1 LFFWARRLVSPEEKK
16 MAPGKNNRISRR
28 TGLAVVS
35 VVVVVGIWLVLT
47 SVTRVIPPAFLP
59 PPQNIVTDFF
69 RILGNPYVGNTL
81 VGHTLVSLQIV
92 LGGFFSALLIGI
104 PLGILMG
111 WFKRIEAVVDPL
123 FQLLRPIPPLAW
135 IPISLLWF
143 GIGMQSKIFV
153 IWLSAFV
160 PCVINSYTGIR
171 LTEPLLVKAALGLG
185 VKRQRDLLREVA
197 IPSALPII
205 LGGAR
210 IGLGSAWMTLV
221 AAELLASDAGLGY
234 MMQMARR
241 ALEPSVI
248 ILGMLVIGIL
258 GALMA
263 RGLRALEKR
272 VCPWVKEEEH

>member
-1 LFFWARRLVSPEEKK
+1 
-16 MAPGKNNRISRR
+16 M
-28 TGLAVVS
+28 LAAVS
-35 VVVVVGIWLVLT
+35 VISVIGVWFLLT
-47 SVTRVIPPAFLP
+47 SVFRVIPPAFLP
-59 PPQNIVTDFF
+59 PPQNIVTDFL
-69 RILGNPYVGNTL
+69 RILGTPYVGHTL
-81 VGHTLVSLQIV
+81 IGHTLVSLQIV
-92 LGGFFSALLIGI
+92 LGGFFSAILIGI
-104 PLGILMG
+104 PLGVLMG
-111 WFKRIEAVVDPL
+111 WFKRIEAIVDPL

-135 IPISLLWF
+135 IPLSLLWF
-143 GIGMQSKIFV
+143 GIGIQSKIFV

-185 VKRQRDLLREVA
+185 VKNQRDLLREVA

-205 LGGAR
+205 LGGVR
-210 IGLGSAWMTLV
+210 IGLGAAWMTLV

-263 RGLRALEKR
+263 RGLRMLEKW

>member
-1 LFFWARRLVSPEEKK
+1 MSKRR
-16 MAPGKNNRISRR
+16 GHRISRR
-28 TGLAVVS
+28 
-35 VVVVVGIWLVLT
+35 LVLSVL
-47 SVTRVIPPAFLP
+47 SVTGVIGVWVLLTSGMKVIPFAFLP
-59 PPQNIVTDFF
+59 PPQYIVFDFW
-69 RILGNPYVGNTL
+69 RLLRSTYVGNTL

-92 LGGFFSALLIGI
+92 MGGFLLAVGIGI

-135 IPISLLWF
+135 IPLSLLWF
-143 GIGMQSKIFV
+143 GIGFKSKIFV

-171 LTEPLLVKAALGLG
+171 LTDSLLVKAALGLG
-185 VKRQRDLLREVA
+185 VKKQTDLLREVA
-197 IPSALPII
+197 IPSALPVI
-205 LGGAR
+205 LGGVR
-210 IGLGSAWMTLV
+210 IGLGAAWMTLV
-221 AAELLASDAGLGY
+221 AAELLASNAGLGY

-248 ILGMLVIGIL
+248 ILGMLIIGLL

-272 VCPWVKEEEH
+272 ICPWVVEEER

>member
-1 LFFWARRLVSPEEKK
+1 MALKRNSRVSRAVILAAVSMIAVIGVWFF
-16 MAPGKNNRISRR
+16 
-28 TGLAVVS
+28 
-35 VVVVVGIWLVLT
+35 LT
-47 SVTRVIPPAFLP
+47 SVLRIIPPAFLP
-59 PPQNIVTDFF
+59 PPQNIVTDFL
-69 RILGNPYVGNTL
+69 RILENPYVGHTL

-92 LGGFFSALLIGI
+92 LGGFFSALLIGV

-143 GIGMQSKIFV
+143 GIGVQSKIFV

-205 LGGAR
+205 LGGVR
-210 IGLGSAWMTLV
+210 IGLGAAWMTLV

-272 VCPWVKEEEH
+272 VCPWVKGEEH

>member
-1 LFFWARRLVSPEEKK
+1 MVLS
-16 MAPGKNNRISRR
+16 
-28 TGLAVVS
+28 TVS
-35 VVVVVGIWLVLT
+35 VIAVLGVWFCLT
-47 SVTRVIPPAFLP
+47 SSGKIISPAFLP
-59 PPQNIVTDFF
+59 APHNIVIDFF
-69 RILGNPYVGNTL
+69 RILRSSYVGNTL
-81 VGHTLVSLQIV
+81 IGHTLVSLQIV
-92 LGGFFSALLIGI
+92 LGGFFLAVAIGI

-111 WFKRIEAVVDPL
+111 WFKRIEAIVDPL

-135 IPISLLWF
+135 IPLSLLWF
-143 GIGMQSKIFV
+143 GIGIKSKIFV

-197 IPSALPII
+197 IPSSLPVI
-205 LGGAR
+205 LGGVR

-241 ALEPSVI
+241 ALEPSVV
-248 ILGMLVIGIL
+248 ILGMLIIGVL

-272 VCPWVKEEEH
+272 ICPWVVEEEH

>member
-1 LFFWARRLVSPEEKK
+1 
-16 MAPGKNNRISRR
+16 
-28 TGLAVVS
+28 
-35 VVVVVGIWLVLT
+35 
-47 SVTRVIPPAFLP
+47 
-59 PPQNIVTDFF
+59 
-69 RILGNPYVGNTL
+69 
-81 VGHTLVSLQIV
+81 
-92 LGGFFSALLIGI
+92 
-104 PLGILMG
+104 MG
-111 WFKRIEAVVDPL
+111 WFKRIEATVDPL

-135 IPISLLWF
+135 IPLSLLWF
-143 GIGMQSKIFV
+143 GIGIKSKIFV

-197 IPSALPII
+197 IPSALPVI
-205 LGGAR
+205 LGGVR
-210 IGLGSAWMTLV
+210 IGLGAAWMTLV

-263 RGLRALEKR
+263 RGLRVLEKR
-272 VCPWVKEEEH
+272 VCPWVKEEH

>member
-1 LFFWARRLVSPEEKK
+1 MARD
-16 MAPGKNNRISRR
+16 KNNRISRR
-28 TGLAVVS
+28 TILAVVS
-35 VVVVVGIWLVLT
+35 VVVVIGIWFVLT

-69 RILGNPYVGNTL
+69 RILRNPYVGNTL

-92 LGGFFSALLIGI
+92 LGGFFSAILIGI

-205 LGGAR
+205 LGGVR

>member
-1 LFFWARRLVSPEEKK
+1 MAEYKNSRFPRRMVLS
-16 MAPGKNNRISRR
+16 ITSL
-28 TGLAVVS
+28 TGGVAVWY
-35 VVVVVGIWLVLT
+35 ILT
-47 SVTRVIPPAFLP
+47 SATKLIPPAFLP
-59 PPQNIVTDFF
+59 SPQNIVIDFF
-69 RILGNPYVGNTL
+69 RLLTTSYVGNTL
-81 VGHTLVSLQIV
+81 IGHTLVSLQIV
-92 LGGFFSALLIGI
+92 LGGFFLAIAIGI

-135 IPISLLWF
+135 IPLSLLWF
-143 GIGMQSKIFV
+143 GIGIKSKIFV

-160 PCVINSYTGIR
+160 PCVINSYTAIR
-171 LTEPLLVKAALGLG
+171 LTDSLLVKAALGLG

-197 IPSALPII
+197 IPSALPVI
-205 LGGAR
+205 LGGVR

-221 AAELLASDAGLGY
+221 AAELLASNAGLGY

-263 RGLRALEKR
+263 RGLKILEKR
-272 VCPWVKEEEH
+272 ICPWVKEEEH

>member
-1 LFFWARRLVSPEEKK
+1 MALKRNSRVPRAVILAAASMIGLIGLWFF
-16 MAPGKNNRISRR
+16 M
-28 TGLAVVS
+28 
-35 VVVVVGIWLVLT
+35 T
-47 SVTRVIPPAFLP
+47 SVLRIIPPAFLP
-59 PPQNIVTDFF
+59 PPQNIVTDFL
-69 RILGNPYVGNTL
+69 RIVENPYVGHTL
-81 VGHTLVSLQIV
+81 IGHTLVSLQIV
-92 LGGFFSALLIGI
+92 LGGFFSALLIGV

-143 GIGMQSKIFV
+143 GIGVQSKIFV

-205 LGGAR
+205 LGGC
-210 IGLGSAWMTLV
+210 V
-221 AAELLASDAGLGY
+221 
-234 MMQMARR
+234 
-241 ALEPSVI
+241 SVW
-248 ILGMLVIGIL
+248 GRPG
-258 GALMA
+258 
-263 RGLRALEKR
+263 
-272 VCPWVKEEEH
+272 

>member
-1 LFFWARRLVSPEEKK
+1 MAMRKNKLF
-16 MAPGKNNRISRR
+16 SRR
-28 TGLAVVS
+28 VLLAAIS
-35 VVVVVGIWLVLT
+35 VISVIGVWFLLT
-47 SVTRVIPPAFLP
+47 SVLRAIPPAFLP
-59 PPQNIVTDFF
+59 PPQNIVTDFL
-69 RILGNPYVGNTL
+69 RVLRSPYVGHTL
-81 VGHTLVSLQIV
+81 AGHTLVSLQIV

-111 WFKRIEAVVDPL
+111 WFKRIEAIVDPL

-135 IPISLLWF
+135 IPLSLLWF
-143 GIGMQSKIFV
+143 GIGIKSKIFV

-160 PCVINSYTGIR
+160 PCVINSYTAIR

-185 VKRQRDLLREVA
+185 VKRQWDLLREVA
-197 IPSALPII
+197 IPSALPVI
-205 LGGAR
+205 LGGVR
-210 IGLGSAWMTLV
+210 IGLGAAWMTLV

-248 ILGMLVIGIL
+248 ILGMLIIGIL

-263 RGLRALEKR
+263 RGLSSLEKR
-272 VCPWVKEEEH
+272 LCPWVKEEEH

>member
-1 LFFWARRLVSPEEKK
+1 MSELKK
-16 MAPGKNNRISRR
+16 KGFSRR
-28 TGLAVVS
+28 IILSILSLAGVAGVWF
-35 VVVVVGIWLVLT
+35 ILT
-47 SVTRVIPPAFLP
+47 SVAKVIPPAFLP

-69 RILGNPYVGNTL
+69 RLLASSYVGHTL
-81 VGHTLVSLQIV
+81 IGHTLVSLQIV
-92 LGGFFSALLIGI
+92 LGGFLLAVAIGI

-135 IPISLLWF
+135 IPLSLLWF
-143 GIGMQSKIFV
+143 GIGIKSKIFV

-160 PCVINSYTGIR
+160 PCVINSYTAIR
-171 LTEPLLVKAALGLG
+171 LTDPLLVKAALGLG
-185 VKRQRDLLREVA
+185 VKKQRDLLREVA
-197 IPSALPII
+197 IPSSLPVI
-205 LGGAR
+205 LGGVR
-210 IGLGSAWMTLV
+210 IALGSAWMTLV
-221 AAELLASDAGLGY
+221 AAELLASNAGLGY

-263 RGLRALEKR
+263 RGLRVLEKR
-272 VCPWVKEEEH
+272 ICPWVKEEEH

>member
-1 LFFWARRLVSPEEKK
+1 MPVPEKEKQVAERGNIRAPRRLVLS
-16 MAPGKNNRISRR
+16 
-28 TGLAVVS
+28 TVS
-35 VVVVVGIWLVLT
+35 VVVGVGIWLTLT
-47 SVTRVIPPAFLP
+47 SAAKVIPPAFLP

-69 RILGNPYVGNTL
+69 RILQTSYVGHTL

-92 LGGFFSALLIGI
+92 LGGFFMAVAIGI

-111 WFKRIEAVVDPL
+111 WFKRIEAIVDPL

-135 IPISLLWF
+135 IPLSLLWF
-143 GIGMQSKIFV
+143 GIGVKSKIFV

-160 PCVINSYTGIR
+160 PCVINSYTGVR

-185 VKRQRDLLREVA
+185 VQRHRDLLREVA
-197 IPSALPII
+197 IPSALPLI
-205 LGGAR
+205 LGGVR
-210 IGLGSAWMTLV
+210 IGLGAAWMTLV

-263 RGLRALEKR
+263 RGLRVLEKR
-272 VCPWVKEEEH
+272 ICPWVKEEGH

>member
-1 LFFWARRLVSPEEKK
+1 MSGK
-16 MAPGKNNRISRR
+16 MNNRISRK
-28 TGLAVVS
+28 TILAVAS
-35 VVVVVGIWLVLT
+35 VVVGVGVWFVLT
-47 SVTRVIPPAFLP
+47 SVARVIPPAFLP

-69 RILGNPYVGNTL
+69 KILGSPYVGHTL
-81 VGHTLVSLQIV
+81 IGHTLVSLQIV

-111 WFKRIEAVVDPL
+111 WFKRIEAIVDPL

-143 GIGMQSKIFV
+143 GIGIQSKIFV

-205 LGGAR
+205 LGGVR

-263 RGLRALEKR
+263 RGLRALEER

>member
-1 LFFWARRLVSPEEKK
+1 MPEKK
-16 MAPGKNNRISRR
+16 KIRVSR
-28 TGLAVVS
+28 GLILSTVS
-35 VVVVVGIWLVLT
+35 VILTIAVWFSLT
-47 SVTRVIPPAFLP
+47 SLARVIPPAFLP

-69 RILGNPYVGNTL
+69 RILKNAYVGHTL
-81 VGHTLVSLQIV
+81 IGHTLVSLQIV
-92 LGGFFSALLIGI
+92 LGGFFLAVAIGI
-104 PLGILMG
+104 PLGIMMG
-111 WFKRIEAVVDPL
+111 WFKRIEAIVDPI
-123 FQLLRPIPPLAW
+123 FQLIRPIPPLAW
-135 IPISLLWF
+135 IPLSLLWF
-143 GIGMQSKIFV
+143 GIGFKSKIFV

-185 VKRQRDLLREVA
+185 VKKQRDLLREVA
-197 IPSALPII
+197 IPSSLPVI
-205 LGGAR
+205 LGGVR

-248 ILGMLVIGIL
+248 ILGMLIIGIL

-272 VCPWVKEEEH
+272 ICPWVVEEKH

>member
-1 LFFWARRLVSPEEKK
+1 MAEKK
-16 MAPGKNNRISRR
+16 GNLLSRR
-28 TGLAVVS
+28 MILAAVS
-35 VVVVVGIWLVLT
+35 VAGVIGVWFVLT
-47 SVTRVIPPAFLP
+47 SVFRVIPPAFLP
-59 PPQNIVTDFF
+59 PPQNILTDFW
-69 RILGNPYVGNTL
+69 RILASPYVGHTL
-81 VGHTLVSLQIV
+81 IGHTLVSLQIV

-111 WFKRIEAVVDPL
+111 WFKRIEAIVDPL

-135 IPISLLWF
+135 IPLSLLWF
-143 GIGMQSKIFV
+143 GIGIKSKIFV

-185 VKRQRDLLREVA
+185 VRRQRDLLREVA

-205 LGGAR
+205 LGGVR
-210 IGLGSAWMTLV
+210 IGLGAAWMTLV

-248 ILGMLVIGIL
+248 ILGMLIIGIL

-263 RGLRALEKR
+263 RGLRALEER
-272 VCPWVKEEEH
+272 ICPWVKKEEP